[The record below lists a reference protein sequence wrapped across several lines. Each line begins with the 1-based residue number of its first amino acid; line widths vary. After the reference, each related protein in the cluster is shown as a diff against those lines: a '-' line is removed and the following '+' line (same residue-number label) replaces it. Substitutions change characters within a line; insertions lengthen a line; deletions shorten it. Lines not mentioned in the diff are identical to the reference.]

1 MQNASSILGIIQN
14 LHSTFGGE
22 ADLNNT
28 NLGGL
33 KIVILYPKTA
43 NFPRNQIF

>member
-1 MQNASSILGIIQN
+1 MQNGYSLLGIIQK
-14 LHSTFGGE
+14 LHNAFGGE

-33 KIVILYPKTA
+33 KIAILYPKTA
-43 NFPRNQIF
+43 NFSPNQIF

>member
-14 LHSTFGGE
+14 LHNTFGGE

-28 NLGGL
+28 NLGRL
-33 KIVILYPKTA
+33 KIA
-43 NFPRNQIF
+43 IFLPENRQFFT